1 MTLAGA
7 HKGASGDL
15 SPGLGTSGD
24 PGRHRW
30 LRWLLLALGV
40 LMVATLV
47 ILAALAGSYQPL
59 TYGESENS
67 AMAFP
72 GLPTGQGIHP
82 VNNMGG
88 FSEDFYLPP
97 QRGTFSLFAS
107 LGNYGTYPITIESV
121 SLPGDSLVKLV
132 APPRY
137 SVPGMGGSDQI
148 PPPTSRVLHDV
159 VLRPGQEMYLGFL
172 VRTWP
177 CAVTHGWET
186 VPSFSVTE
194 RFLFFG
200 HTVAIP
206 WGMYG
211 DHLVMHFPGGHPGQ
225 PNTICAGH

>member
-1 MTLAGA
+1 LSDRQEPQPQLDLARIWRGLVLMRPSTWRLQAAPLRSCVGCNPLLPLAGPPRRCPMTLAGA
-7 HKGASGDL
+7 HEGTSGDL
-15 SPGLGTSGD
+15 SPGLGMSGD

-47 ILAALAGSYQPL
+47 ILAVLAGSYQPL

-121 SLPGDSLVKLV
+121 SLPATRWSSLLPQCVIRCREW
-132 APPRY
+132 AARIRFRRRRR
-137 SVPGMGGSDQI
+137 GSCM
-148 PPPTSRVLHDV
+148 TSC
-159 VLRPGQEMYLGFL
+159 
-172 VRTWP
+172 
-177 CAVTHGWET
+177 CARARRCT
-186 VPSFSVTE
+186 
-194 RFLFFG
+194 
-200 HTVAIP
+200 
-206 WGMYG
+206 
-211 DHLVMHFPGGHPGQ
+211 
-225 PNTICAGH
+225 